1 MIRKTVFLLLLICF
15 VGSMGLYAADSVDAL
30 SYEQRQAY
38 FRDALSIQTVDR
50 TEIYMITAIGVD
62 MPPHGLRA
70 TQPQIGILMKGLSR
84 SVRSIS
90 MSLQDSMILP
100 QQRLKLRSSIIRWQ
114 LQAGAFWVLVC

>member
-1 MIRKTVFLLLLICF
+1 
-15 VGSMGLYAADSVDAL
+15 MGLYAADSVDAL

-50 TEIYMITAIGVD
+50 TEISG
-62 MPPHGLRA
+62 
-70 TQPQIGILMKGLSR
+70 GIYDYGYWGGYASTWAESNTTTDWYPYEKGLSR